1 MMPKRRRLDTGQ
13 LLNVVHLGGV
23 NRLGLARIVAALE
36 AEDSSVNRIRAKLD
50 NANHAMFANL
60 RREEELRMTS
70 GRPWRWDLADPGE
83 LLSLVVNESESL
95 QALYAEAW
103 ARAPSSVDRPWSA
116 VIGFDEFVPGN
127 KLACDH
133 TRKRMVLSF
142 SFLELG
148 GSALFRNSTW
158 VIHVVVR
165 ANVIKKV
172 SISNSNVFGLVFRVL
187 SVPSL
192 LARATLSLQ
201 FPGSTPSLLPTG
213 ANPSL

>member
-1 MMPKRRRLDTGQ
+1 MLPKRRRLDTGQ
-13 LLNVVHLGGV
+13 LLNVLHLGGV

-36 AEDSSVNRIRAKLD
+36 AEDSSVNRIRARLD
-50 NANHAMFANL
+50 DANHAMFANL

-133 TRKRMVLSF
+133 TRKSMVLSF

-148 GSALFRNSTW
+148 GSALSRNSTW
-158 VIHVVVR
+158 VIPVVVR
-165 ANVIKKV
+165 ANVIKKGFNQQFECV
-172 SISNSNVFGLVFRVL
+172 RAVFSCFERH
-187 SVPSL
+187 
-192 LARATLSLQ
+192 RR
-201 FPGSTPSLLPTG
+201 
-213 ANPSL
+213 